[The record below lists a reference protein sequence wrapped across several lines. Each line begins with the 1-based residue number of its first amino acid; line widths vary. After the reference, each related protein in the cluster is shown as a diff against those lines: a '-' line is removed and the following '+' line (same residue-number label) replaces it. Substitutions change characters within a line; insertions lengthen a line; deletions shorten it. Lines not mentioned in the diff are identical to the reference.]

1 MKRVPHKIKHM
12 KHYILAL
19 VIVSGI
25 VTAACGGSKN
35 IVSAPTNDVAIAE
48 KEVTSKKIIER
59 KAPEVETDIIETPET
74 PKTPSIEEK
83 KEMVEKEIETPVK
96 ETMIKEDPKPLEAFN
111 HTTYGDLVAKYVS
124 PEGNVNYDGFKS
136 NWSVLRTYIK
146 ALGENMP
153 TDQWTKEDKLAYWM
167 NAYNAMTVDLILRNY
182 PLESIKDIKDPWGQR
197 FWKLGEKYYNLN
209 EIEHKILRKMGDARI
224 HFGINCASF
233 SCPPLLNEAFTAQ
246 KVDTQLDVLARR
258 FVNDS
263 KRNTITAN
271 SIEISEIFN
280 WFAKDFKTNGSVIDF
295 LNKYS
300 DVQIAAKAKKR
311 YKDYDWSLNK

>member
-35 IVSAPTNDVAIAE
+35 IVSSPTNDVAIAE
-48 KEVTSKKIIER
+48 KEATSKEVIER

-83 KEMVEKEIETPVK
+83 KEMVEKEIETPVE
-96 ETMIKEDPKPLEAFN
+96 ETMVKEDPKPLEAFN
-111 HTTYGDLVAKYVS
+111 HTTYGSLVAKYVS

-136 NWSVLRTYIK
+136 NWSVLRAYIK

-224 HFGINCASF
+224 HFGINCA
-233 SCPPLLNEAFTAQ
+233 
-246 KVDTQLDVLARR
+246 
-258 FVNDS
+258 
-263 KRNTITAN
+263 
-271 SIEISEIFN
+271 
-280 WFAKDFKTNGSVIDF
+280 F
-295 LNKYS
+295 LMS
-300 DVQIAAKAKKR
+300 
-311 YKDYDWSLNK
+311 SPS